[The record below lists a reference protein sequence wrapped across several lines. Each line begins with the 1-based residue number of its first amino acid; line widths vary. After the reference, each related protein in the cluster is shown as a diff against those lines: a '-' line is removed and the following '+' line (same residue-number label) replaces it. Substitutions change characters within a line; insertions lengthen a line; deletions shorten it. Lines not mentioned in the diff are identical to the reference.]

1 MVYFRNLV
9 DRVREGLAEKKRFVL
24 VLDGPCGAGKTT
36 LANALSRKLPCRII
50 HTDDF
55 FLQPHQRTE
64 TRLQEPGGNLD
75 RERFLEEVLLP
86 LREGKSFSYRP
97 FDCGRQAFSQPVFIG
112 KEPLIVVEGTYS
124 LHPDFGRYYDL
135 SVFLSVGPLVQMQR
149 IMKRSPQLYSR
160 FLTQWIPMEE
170 RYFDTFQI
178 REKCDLVLD
187 AVDTDA
193 LRAEE

>member
-1 MVYFRNLV
+1 
-9 DRVREGLAEKKRFVL
+9 
-24 VLDGPCGAGKTT
+24 
-36 LANALSRKLPCRII
+36 
-50 HTDDF
+50 
-55 FLQPHQRTE
+55 
-64 TRLQEPGGNLD
+64 
-75 RERFLEEVLLP
+75 